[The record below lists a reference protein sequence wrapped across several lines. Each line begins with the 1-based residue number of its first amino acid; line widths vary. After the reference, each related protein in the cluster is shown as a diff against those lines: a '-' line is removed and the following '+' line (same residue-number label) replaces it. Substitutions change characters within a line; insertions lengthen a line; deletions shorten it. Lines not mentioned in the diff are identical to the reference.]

1 MIYSRSRWS
10 DLLAVCNVYL
20 DESSTYLEAMAF
32 AHKDIKSSDKKTRLL
47 PIVAPEVGVVGKC
60 WAEEFLELRGLAGLT
75 CPGDKSEFMLPAPS
89 QAGSD
94 DWTSRYLTSQEA
106 NMFIKAFL
114 PDSARQLGG
123 RRLTTHST
131 KATALSWA
139 AKCEISGGD
148 GGHCTLL
155 AGHCFSCPEKVPK
168 SHCPD
173 SRRGTSPRCKSFW
186 HGDSKTSSYTPT
198 AGLVTPVARV
208 APVGSGL
215 PTTPGEGGVGMA
227 TRWKVFSWLT
237 IPRCCAL

>member
-1 MIYSRSRWS
+1 MPAILASVSSAANQGMQLCGGGQFWSLCAPTWQPADPLATSEVVRMHGRYNCVIVGHLLHMIYSRSRWS

-47 PIVAPEVGVVGKC
+47 PIVAPEVGIVGKC

-94 DWTSRYLTSQEA
+94 GWTSRYLTSQEA

-148 GGHCTLL
+148 G
-155 AGHCFSCPEKVPK
+155 
-168 SHCPD
+168 D
-173 SRRGTSPRCKSFW
+173 
-186 HGDSKTSSYTPT
+186 
-198 AGLVTPVARV
+198 
-208 APVGSGL
+208 
-215 PTTPGEGGVGMA
+215 
-227 TRWKVFSWLT
+227 
-237 IPRCCAL
+237 